1 MENNF
6 KRKLMAFWL
15 FLLVGIPYMLAQ
27 SPMMV
32 SGRITDDLG
41 EPMIG
46 VSVLEKGTSNGVITN
61 MEGNYSLKVKQG
73 AVIVYSYIGYVTQEL
88 KAVSERMNVTMKEDT
103 RTLDEVVVVGYGVQ
117 KKSDLTG
124 AISSVKAEDI
134 QNRSIT
140 RVEEALQ
147 GKTAGVQLISTTS
160 QPGASPTIRVRGFS
174 SNGTSDPLYVV
185 DGLIVSDLS
194 AVDPNNIK
202 SMEVLKDA
210 ASAAIYGAQAGNGV
224 VLITTKSGS
233 KGTSSIS
240 YDFQY
245 SISSLARRPKLINS
259 QEALLQKKEQ
269 DPTFTDDNIQELI
282 TSGTWDGVSTTD
294 WYDVAFNASPSSH
307 HTVNFQ
313 GANDKGSFF
322 LSLNNLYDNGIL
334 RENKDTYKRLS
345 VMLNADYDIK
355 PWLKVGVTANYAK
368 YTEKSINDGS
378 AGNSYSS
385 MIATVMTMAPYY
397 ADTYAAD
404 ALPKQMEA
412 LIANGFTLLR
422 NDKGDYYSCLG
433 SMEQI
438 HPMVAI
444 RMSDKKNFG
453 NSLMGTLYANL
464 TPFKGFVFTTR
475 LGYRELNANTYQY
488 NNLYYGSASANN
500 KDKNGASRSNS
511 STTYYQWENFVNYST
526 DLWDKHH
533 VSAMLGM
540 SYSEN
545 NFTYVSAG
553 VDKTAKHDPLY
564 ADVSYPA
571 GDAVKST
578 AGYNLINRK
587 LSYFGRLAYDYQ
599 NRYMLQAAMRADAAD
614 TSVLPGTNRWGYFP
628 SVSAGWVISNERF
641 FTEKNN
647 TPLTFLK
654 LRASWGQNG
663 STSNLSGYKYSNSL
677 VTSAAGYS
685 FSNTAMKYVTSAKPS
700 QLYNPDLKWEA
711 NKTFNV
717 GVDFGFLDQRIT
729 VSPEFYINR
738 SSNLLLNAKL
748 PSSSGYKS
756 MMINAGETENMGID
770 LTINTVNIQNKNF
783 SWNTAVTLSHNKN
796 KVKKLTGEQ
805 VQEWEA
811 KFGYDQNTH
820 IIGVDQPLG
829 QMYGYVTDGL
839 YQVEDFNYDAATN
852 TYTLKDGVPYKGD
865 KENVKPG
872 MWKFKNLDG
881 SEDCKITES
890 DRTVIGNAYPK
901 IYGGINNTF
910 TYKDFD
916 LSIFLTYSLG
926 NDVFNATKLTNTK
939 SGRKNENVLTV
950 ADSKH
955 RWVLVN
961 SEGKPISSPE
971 EMAELNRGKTFAAI
985 YDNED
990 GDKYIHSWAV
1000 EDGSFLKLS
1009 NVTLGYNFPKQ
1020 MISKIGL
1027 SKLRLYATGNNL
1039 LTWTKYSGFDPEV
1052 STMGN
1057 GLTPGVDFGAYPKS
1071 RSFVFGIN
1079 VAF

>member
-355 PWLKVGVTANYAK
+355 PWLKVGVTANYC
-368 YTEKSINDGS
+368 YRDDHGS
-378 AGNSYSS
+378 
-385 MIATVMTMAPYY
+385 
-397 ADTYAAD
+397 
-404 ALPKQMEA
+404 
-412 LIANGFTLLR
+412 LLCGHLCCR
-422 NDKGDYYSCLG
+422 C
-433 SMEQI
+433 
-438 HPMVAI
+438 
-444 RMSDKKNFG
+444 
-453 NSLMGTLYANL
+453 
-464 TPFKGFVFTTR
+464 
-475 LGYRELNANTYQY
+475 
-488 NNLYYGSASANN
+488 AS
-500 KDKNGASRSNS
+500 
-511 STTYYQWENFVNYST
+511 
-526 DLWDKHH
+526 
-533 VSAMLGM
+533 
-540 SYSEN
+540 
-545 NFTYVSAG
+545 
-553 VDKTAKHDPLY
+553 
-564 ADVSYPA
+564 
-571 GDAVKST
+571 
-578 AGYNLINRK
+578 
-587 LSYFGRLAYDYQ
+587 
-599 NRYMLQAAMRADAAD
+599 
-614 TSVLPGTNRWGYFP
+614 
-628 SVSAGWVISNERF
+628 
-641 FTEKNN
+641 
-647 TPLTFLK
+647 
-654 LRASWGQNG
+654 
-663 STSNLSGYKYSNSL
+663 
-677 VTSAAGYS
+677 
-685 FSNTAMKYVTSAKPS
+685 
-700 QLYNPDLKWEA
+700 
-711 NKTFNV
+711 
-717 GVDFGFLDQRIT
+717 
-729 VSPEFYINR
+729 
-738 SSNLLLNAKL
+738 
-748 PSSSGYKS
+748 
-756 MMINAGETENMGID
+756 
-770 LTINTVNIQNKNF
+770 
-783 SWNTAVTLSHNKN
+783 
-796 KVKKLTGEQ
+796 
-805 VQEWEA
+805 
-811 KFGYDQNTH
+811 
-820 IIGVDQPLG
+820 
-829 QMYGYVTDGL
+829 
-839 YQVEDFNYDAATN
+839 
-852 TYTLKDGVPYKGD
+852 
-865 KENVKPG
+865 
-872 MWKFKNLDG
+872 
-881 SEDCKITES
+881 
-890 DRTVIGNAYPK
+890 
-901 IYGGINNTF
+901 
-910 TYKDFD
+910 
-916 LSIFLTYSLG
+916 
-926 NDVFNATKLTNTK
+926 
-939 SGRKNENVLTV
+939 
-950 ADSKH
+950 
-955 RWVLVN
+955 
-961 SEGKPISSPE
+961 
-971 EMAELNRGKTFAAI
+971 
-985 YDNED
+985 
-990 GDKYIHSWAV
+990 
-1000 EDGSFLKLS
+1000 
-1009 NVTLGYNFPKQ
+1009 
-1020 MISKIGL
+1020 
-1027 SKLRLYATGNNL
+1027 
-1039 LTWTKYSGFDPEV
+1039 
-1052 STMGN
+1052 
-1057 GLTPGVDFGAYPKS
+1057 
-1071 RSFVFGIN
+1071 
-1079 VAF
+1079 

>member
-15 FLLVGIPYMLAQ
+15 FLWVGIPFMLAQ
-27 SPMMV
+27 SPMMI

-88 KAVSERMNVTMKEDT
+88 KAVSERMNITMKEDT

-245 SISSLARRPKLINS
+245 SISSLAQRPKLINS

-345 VMLNADYDIK
+345 VMLNADYNIK

-368 YTEKSINDGS
+368 YTQKSINDGS

-663 STSNLSGYKYSNSL
+663 SIAGLADYMYDATILSGINYPMSGDVSYETGSL
-677 VTSAAGYS
+677 PSATGNY
-685 FSNTAMKYVTSAKPS
+685 
-700 QLYNPDLKWEA
+700 DLKWE
-711 NKTFNV
+711 TSEQI
-717 GVDFGFLDQRIT
+717 DL
-729 VSPEFYINR
+729 
-738 SSNLLLNAKL
+738 
-748 PSSSGYKS
+748 
-756 MMINAGETENMGID
+756 GID
-770 LTINTVNIQNKNF
+770 LRMLNDRLSFGFDYYEKKTKDLIVTGITPSLIVGNTTSPMNAGNVKNSGFEFELSWRDHIKDFSYSVKANI
-783 SWNTAVTLSHNKN
+783 ATLKN
-796 KVKKLTGEQ
+796 KVTYLHETLERIASTTSAGIGTMNYFEEGHPIWYMRGYECTGIDPQ
-805 VQEWEA
+805 TGDPMF
-811 KFGYDQNTH
+811 KDKNDDD
-820 IIGVDQPLG
+820 IIGDADQ
-829 QMYGYVTDGL
+829 T
-839 YQVEDFNYDAATN
+839 EI
-852 TYTLKDGVPYKGD
+852 
-865 KENVKPG
+865 
-872 MWKFKNLDG
+872 G
-881 SEDCKITES
+881 SAIPD
-890 DRTVIGNAYPK
+890 
-901 IYGGINNTF
+901 F
-910 TYKDFD
+910 TYGITLTAAWKGFD
-916 LSIFLTYSLG
+916 LTIFGSGSHG
-926 NDVFNATKLTNTK
+926 NDVFAGYNRTSRMKANTLKEFYDGRWIAVGDNAKYARSNP
-939 SGRKNENVLTV
+939 SN
-950 ADSKH
+950 
-955 RWVLVN
+955 
-961 SEGKPISSPE
+961 
-971 EMAELNRGKTFAAI
+971 
-985 YDNED
+985 Y
-990 GDKYIHSWAV
+990 DKYLKSSKFV
-1000 EDGSFLKLS
+1000 FDGSYFKIKQIQ
-1009 NVTLGYNFPKQ
+1009 LGYNLPKNLLKQ
-1020 MISKIGL
+1020 VGL
-1027 SKLRLYATGNNL
+1027 SNLRLYCSLDDFFTF
-1039 LTWTKYSGFDPEV
+1039 TKYPGFDPEFT
-1052 STMGN
+1052 STGSAMGLDMGSYPSSKKVVL
-1057 GLTPGVDFGAYPKS
+1057 GLNV
-1071 RSFVFGIN
+1071 VF
-1079 VAF
+1079 

>member
-1 MENNF
+1 
-6 KRKLMAFWL
+6 
-15 FLLVGIPYMLAQ
+15 
-27 SPMMV
+27 
-32 SGRITDDLG
+32 
-41 EPMIG
+41 
-46 VSVLEKGTSNGVITN
+46 

-368 YTEKSINDGS
+368 YTQKSINDGS

-433 SMEQI
+433 SMTDT
-438 HPMVAI
+438 
-444 RMSDKKNFG
+444 S
-453 NSLMGTLYANL
+453 
-464 TPFKGFVFTTR
+464 
-475 LGYRELNANTYQY
+475 
-488 NNLYYGSASANN
+488 YGS
-500 KDKNGASRSNS
+500 
-511 STTYYQWENFVNYST
+511 
-526 DLWDKHH
+526 HPH
-533 VSAMLGM
+533 
-540 SYSEN
+540 
-545 NFTYVSAG
+545 
-553 VDKTAKHDPLY
+553 
-564 ADVSYPA
+564 
-571 GDAVKST
+571 
-578 AGYNLINRK
+578 
-587 LSYFGRLAYDYQ
+587 
-599 NRYMLQAAMRADAAD
+599 
-614 TSVLPGTNRWGYFP
+614 
-628 SVSAGWVISNERF
+628 ERQ
-641 FTEKNN
+641 EE
-647 TPLTFLK
+647 
-654 LRASWGQNG
+654 LRQQSDGNALCQPD
-663 STSNLSGYKYSNSL
+663 
-677 VTSAAGYS
+677 S
-685 FSNTAMKYVTSAKPS
+685 F
-700 QLYNPDLKWEA
+700 
-711 NKTFNV
+711 
-717 GVDFGFLDQRIT
+717 QRICVYYPT
-729 VSPEFYINR
+729 GLQR
-738 SSNLLLNAKL
+738 
-748 PSSSGYKS
+748 
-756 MMINAGETENMGID
+756 TER
-770 LTINTVNIQNKNF
+770 KH
-783 SWNTAVTLSHNKN
+783 LS
-796 KVKKLTGEQ
+796 V
-805 VQEWEA
+805 
-811 KFGYDQNTH
+811 
-820 IIGVDQPLG
+820 
-829 QMYGYVTDGL
+829 
-839 YQVEDFNYDAATN
+839 
-852 TYTLKDGVPYKGD
+852 
-865 KENVKPG
+865 
-872 MWKFKNLDG
+872 
-881 SEDCKITES
+881 
-890 DRTVIGNAYPK
+890 
-901 IYGGINNTF
+901 
-910 TYKDFD
+910 
-916 LSIFLTYSLG
+916 
-926 NDVFNATKLTNTK
+926 
-939 SGRKNENVLTV
+939 
-950 ADSKH
+950 
-955 RWVLVN
+955 
-961 SEGKPISSPE
+961 
-971 EMAELNRGKTFAAI
+971 
-985 YDNED
+985 
-990 GDKYIHSWAV
+990 
-1000 EDGSFLKLS
+1000 
-1009 NVTLGYNFPKQ
+1009 
-1020 MISKIGL
+1020 
-1027 SKLRLYATGNNL
+1027 
-1039 LTWTKYSGFDPEV
+1039 
-1052 STMGN
+1052 
-1057 GLTPGVDFGAYPKS
+1057 
-1071 RSFVFGIN
+1071 
-1079 VAF
+1079 